1 MKLMVLAMLCYCNP
15 ESNLVEASIEKL
27 SDQFGLSTISKIGNK
42 SITRASRLITHFME
56 PMGFVTCKKI
66 WDKVLGN
73 YMPKMIKLTPLFFML
88 FDVSEKKLINAKK
101 QQLGWI
107 NKNLIIQGIKPIT
120 ISEAK
125 IKAKEIH
132 MKNLF
137 KYRISHTKINCL

>member
-1 MKLMVLAMLCYCNP
+1 
-15 ESNLVEASIEKL
+15 
-27 SDQFGLSTISKIGNK
+27 
-42 SITRASRLITHFME
+42 
-56 PMGFVTCKKI
+56 
-66 WDKVLGN
+66 
-73 YMPKMIKLTPLFFML
+73 MIKLTPLFFML

-125 IKAKEIH
+125 IKTKEIH

-137 KYRISHTKINCL
+137 KYRISKHTLYKKKKCSTFNRFR